1 MAKWNNWYLNTNTG
15 DAISLEQLKTD
26 YEQFKAESPEDYA
39 RYPDFDS
46 YMNACMVRNNGSLAP
61 IHELAEN
68 DVVTFLDEK
77 EALDYINE
85 AAVKYNLSETEKT
98 RLLDL
103 VGKIYSQ
110 APPANFR

>member
-1 MAKWNNWYLNTNTG
+1 MAKWNNWYYDTNAG
-15 DAISLEQLKTD
+15 EAVSLDQLRAD
-26 YEQFKAESPEDYA
+26 YEQFKKESPEDYA
-39 RYPDFDS
+39 RYQDFNY

-85 AAVKYNLSETEKT
+85 AAVKYGLSETEKT

-103 VGKIYSQ
+103 VGKIYS
-110 APPANFR
+110 

>member
-1 MAKWNNWYLNTNTG
+1 MANWNNWYYDTNAG
-15 DAISLEQLKTD
+15 EAVSLDQLRAD

-39 RYPDFDS
+39 RYPDFDY

-68 DVVTFLDEK
+68 DVVTFLDAD
-77 EALDYINE
+77 EAVNYINE
-85 AAVKYNLSETEKT
+85 AAIKYGLSGTEKA

-103 VGKIYSQ
+103 VGKFYS
-110 APPANFR
+110 